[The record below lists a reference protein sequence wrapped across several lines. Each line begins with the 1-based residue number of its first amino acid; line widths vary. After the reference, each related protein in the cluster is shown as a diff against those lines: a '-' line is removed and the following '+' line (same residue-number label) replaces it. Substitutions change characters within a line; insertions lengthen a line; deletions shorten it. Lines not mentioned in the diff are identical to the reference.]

1 MAKYL
6 VFRNGDREEFTDN
19 STITNLFTVVSSY
32 ADIDAMQANF
42 TTENMIGA
50 TFDGIPIENIVPVT
64 TVASNDYGSEDHILL
79 NFQNRYKTDVELLQ
93 EQMVEVQEA
102 IAELAGL
109 E

>member
-32 ADIDAMQANF
+32 AAIDAMQANF

-50 TFDGIPIENIVPVT
+50 EFDGEPIENIIPVT
-64 TVASNDYGSEDHILL
+64 TVASNEFGNEGNIVV
-79 NFQNRYKTDVELLQ
+79 NFQNRYKTDIELLQ
-93 EQMVEVQEA
+93 EQMIEVQEA
-102 IAELAGL
+102 IAELAEG
-109 E
+109 

>member
-32 ADIDAMQANF
+32 AAIDAMQANF

-50 TFDGIPIENIVPVT
+50 EFDGEPIENIIPVT
-64 TVASNDYGSEDHILL
+64 TVATNEFGNEGNIVV
-79 NFQNRYKTDVELLQ
+79 NFQNRYKTDIELLQ
-93 EQMVEVQEA
+93 EQMIEVQEA
-102 IAELAGL
+102 IAELAEG
-109 E
+109 

>member
-32 ADIDAMQANF
+32 AAIDAMQANF

-50 TFDGIPIENIVPVT
+50 EFDGEPIENIIPVT
-64 TVASNDYGSEDHILL
+64 TVATNEFGNEGNIIV
-79 NFQNRYKTDVELLQ
+79 NFQNRYKTDIELLQ

-102 IAELAGL
+102 IAELAEG
-109 E
+109 

>member
-6 VFRNGDREEFTDN
+6 VFKNGNREEFTDE

-50 TFDGIPIENIVPVT
+50 EFDGEPIENIVPVT
-64 TVASNDYGSEDHILL
+64 TVATNQYGEEDTIVV
-79 NFQNRYKTDVELLQ
+79 NFQNRYKTDVEILQ

-102 IAELAGL
+102 LVELANL
-109 E
+109 

>member
-6 VFRNGDREEFTDN
+6 VFRNGEREEFTDN
-19 STITNLFTVVSSY
+19 STITNLFTVVTSY

-50 TFDGIPIENIVPVT
+50 EFDGEPIENIIPVT
-64 TVASNDYGSEDHILL
+64 TIATNEFGNEGHITV
-79 NFQNRYKTDVELLQ
+79 NFQNRYKTDIELLQ

-102 IAELAGL
+102 IAELAEG
-109 E
+109 